1 MVDDGRQL
9 VTTFISINTA
19 IVSLDTTTQILHY
32 FFTNWSTEE
41 SKTMSLFFIVLRPL
55 TLLFIFLVY
64 ILFHSEK
71 VLTIKRKII
80 TLLIFIISMYIGYSP
95 GAHMSFFSKYY
106 LESESGIIISR
117 VVNAFTFIF
126 VTLPKILIIPINS
139 SAEGSWNWID
149 IIGLCIS
156 SLNIIFLGVYY
167 FMCNIRDFDFEI
179 EMEDMSKIWDLTN
192 ESNYKYNESKENKEN
207 NPERRES
214 NNKNIDLNNNTYEN
228 EYNDQKINKNNG
240 IIKEGV
246 TNKVTTVNKYT
257 IDEKVRLSIDN
268 NNDKNTSHNIESN
281 YEKSA
286 NSSKK
291 TSINKKNEHNNE
303 KDIDDG
309 SINDVDENIKV
320 NDIHVRVDG

>member
-1 MVDDGRQL
+1 
-9 VTTFISINTA
+9 
-19 IVSLDTTTQILHY
+19 
-32 FFTNWSTEE
+32 
-41 SKTMSLFFIVLRPL
+41 
-55 TLLFIFLVY
+55 
-64 ILFHSEK
+64 
-71 VLTIKRKII
+71 
-80 TLLIFIISMYIGYSP
+80 
-95 GAHMSFFSKYY
+95 MSFFSKYY

-149 IIGLCIS
+149 ILGLIIS

-192 ESNYKYNESKENKEN
+192 ESNDKYNESKENKEN
-207 NPERRES
+207 FPERRES
-214 NNKNIDLNNNTYEN
+214 YNKNIDLNNNTYEN

-240 IIKEGV
+240 ITKEEV
-246 TNKVTTVNKYT
+246 TNKVTNVNKYR
-257 IDEKVRLSIDN
+257 IDEKVRLSIDT

-286 NSSKK
+286 NSPKK

-303 KDIDDG
+303 KDIEDG
-309 SINDVDENIKV
+309 SINDIDENIKV

>member
-1 MVDDGRQL
+1 
-9 VTTFISINTA
+9 
-19 IVSLDTTTQILHY
+19 
-32 FFTNWSTEE
+32 
-41 SKTMSLFFIVLRPL
+41 
-55 TLLFIFLVY
+55 
-64 ILFHSEK
+64 
-71 VLTIKRKII
+71 
-80 TLLIFIISMYIGYSP
+80 MYIGYSP

-139 SAEGSWNWID
+139 SAEGTWNWID
-149 IIGLCIS
+149 VLGLCVS

-192 ESNYKYNESKENKEN
+192 ESNEKYNESKENNQVRKE
-207 NPERRES
+207 S
-214 NNKNIDLNNNTYEN
+214 YNKNIDLNNNTYEN

-240 IIKEGV
+240 NMKEEV
-246 TNKVTTVNKYT
+246 TNKVTNFNKYT
-257 IDEKVRLSIDN
+257 VDEKVKLSIDN
-268 NNDKNTSHNIESN
+268 NNDKNTSHNIEIN

-291 TSINKKNEHNNE
+291 TSINKKNEYNNE
-303 KDIDDG
+303 KNIEEV
-309 SINDVDENIKV
+309 SVNDVDENIKV
-320 NDIHVRVDG
+320 NDIHVRVND